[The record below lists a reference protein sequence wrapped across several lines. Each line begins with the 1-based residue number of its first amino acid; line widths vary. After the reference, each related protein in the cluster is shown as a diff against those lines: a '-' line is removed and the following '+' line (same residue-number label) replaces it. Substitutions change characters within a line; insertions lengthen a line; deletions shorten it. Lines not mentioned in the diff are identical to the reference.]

1 MFARIS
7 PRNFMGLKLLLELS
21 PENTNLLKSLVDKAP
36 LSLRSEN
43 IISYFYENKNNII
56 NNIDKEEIQLILDFL
71 IFANDFIVE
80 SELSRTDALKN
91 LSESVIDIIEKIE
104 ASEKKKIKNVS
115 KDRAS
120 INSRLEY
127 FLSEGGRLSIISKL
141 RSVYTEHQNIFL
153 SSRILTDIRPV
164 FDDDAE
170 DVSAA
175 LIHHN
180 LKITYQN
187 NDEQKTFFVALDN
200 YDVDALIAN
209 LEKAKK
215 KRNLIKASLV
225 AEELLI
231 VEDNI

>member
-1 MFARIS
+1 MFVRIS
-7 PRNFMGLKLLLELS
+7 PRNLMGLKLLLELS
-21 PENTNLLKSLVDKAP
+21 PENTNLLKSLIDKSP

-43 IISYFYENKNNII
+43 IINYFYEDKNNAIS
-56 NNIDKEEIQLILDFL
+56 NIDKEEIQLILDFL
-71 IFANDFIVE
+71 IFANDVIVE
-80 SELSRTDALKN
+80 SDLSRTDALN
-91 LSESVIDIIEKIE
+91 ELSESAIETIERIE
-104 ASEKKKIKNVS
+104 ASSENKEFEKS
-115 KDRAS
+115 KDRDS
-120 INSRLEY
+120 INSTLKY

-141 RSVYTEHQNIFL
+141 RSVYPEHQHIFL

-170 DVSAA
+170 NVSAA

-180 LKITYQN
+180 LKITYQS

-200 YDVDALIAN
+200 YDIDALIAN

-215 KRNLIKASLV
+215 KRSLIKKSLV
-225 AEELLI
+225 PEELLI